1 MYCQDYKKENAAYV
15 YTIFLV
21 VLNILHLHHILL
33 PSRLIVAVEAIGNS
47 YESIELLFTMH
58 LTQYYE
64 SNTLELA
71 TSCQR

>member
-47 YESIELLFTMH
+47 YESIEYRAAFHDAFNSVL
-58 LTQYYE
+58 
-64 SNTLELA
+64 
-71 TSCQR
+71 